1 MLQMPEKFNRLR
13 ERKFLTDDNK
23 VNIMMVKGAA
33 EDFFAKIPVLKDSLK
48 DKYADAA
55 LEFAMIEAK
64 DYPPQMQD
72 LVINRKVLEFIGST
86 VAVMVMDVLYGNKI
100 FKPLTE
106 NEKVTSN
113 LIMFSDI
120 LPER

>member
-1 MLQMPEKFNRLR
+1 
-13 ERKFLTDDNK
+13 
-23 VNIMMVKGAA
+23 
-33 EDFFAKIPVLKDSLK
+33 
-48 DKYADAA
+48 
-55 LEFAMIEAK
+55 MIEAK

-120 LPER
+120 LPEK

>member
-1 MLQMPEKFNRLR
+1 
-13 ERKFLTDDNK
+13 
-23 VNIMMVKGAA
+23 MMVKGAA

-72 LVINRKVLEFIGST
+72 LVINRKVLELLVQPLRNG
-86 VAVMVMDVLYGNKI
+86 YGCSLWKQNI
-100 FKPLTE
+100 
-106 NEKVTSN
+106 
-113 LIMFSDI
+113 
-120 LPER
+120 

>member
-1 MLQMPEKFNRLR
+1 
-13 ERKFLTDDNK
+13 
-23 VNIMMVKGAA
+23 
-33 EDFFAKIPVLKDSLK
+33 
-48 DKYADAA
+48 
-55 LEFAMIEAK
+55 MIEAK

-86 VAVMVMDVLYGNKI
+86 VAVMVMDVLYRNKI